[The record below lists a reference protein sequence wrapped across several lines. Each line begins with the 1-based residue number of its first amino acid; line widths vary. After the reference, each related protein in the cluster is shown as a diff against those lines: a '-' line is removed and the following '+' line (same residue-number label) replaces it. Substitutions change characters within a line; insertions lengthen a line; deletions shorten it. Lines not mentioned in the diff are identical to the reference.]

1 MINLLEK
8 PTPPAD
14 GSCCESACNPCV
26 WDFYYKDLKE
36 WRLQQSELLKAAA
49 EIKTE
54 K

>member
-1 MINLLEK
+1 MFMSKPLEK

-36 WRLQQSELLKAAA
+36 WRLQQVELQKKA
-49 EIKTE
+49 ENNE
-54 K
+54 